1 MKRAIEKDLK
11 DWKEREDRKPLLVRG
26 ARQVGKTFI
35 IEKFGKE
42 NFESSITINFEEMKD
57 LKGAFQANLDPALII
72 RDLSTRMKTPIIPG
86 KTLLFLDEI
95 QACPEALVS
104 LRFFKE
110 QMPELHLIAAGSL
123 LEFILGDS
131 RYSFPVGRID
141 YLFMRPLSFKEFL
154 EAKGEN
160 LALEWLAEATPQ
172 HPIGEASHVS
182 LLRAAKEYFIVGGM
196 PEVVQSFLK
205 TGQFLDLD
213 RTQQSLLAT
222 YESDL
227 DKYPRSGQK
236 KFMKLLFEA
245 APRLI
250 AEHFKYAKIQPHA
263 QSRDYIEALD
273 VLTHTG
279 ILHQVFANEATG
291 VPLEGQKNEKK
302 FKLLFL
308 DIGLLPKPL
317 EMVLD
322 AEDMT
327 SVHSGRLA
335 EQFVGQ
341 ELIAYGK
348 PYRKASLYYWER
360 EKKGSSAEVD
370 YLIEVGND
378 IIPLEV
384 KSGATGRLRSLKQFM
399 EEKKSPLGVQLS
411 QAPLSFAEGI
421 LSVPLYMISDLPRL
435 VKHVMKN
442 GLTG

>member
-1 MKRAIEKDLK
+1 
-11 DWKEREDRKPLLVRG
+11 
-26 ARQVGKTFI
+26 
-35 IEKFGKE
+35 
-42 NFESSITINFEEMKD
+42 
-57 LKGAFQANLDPALII
+57 
-72 RDLSTRMKTPIIPG
+72 
-86 KTLLFLDEI
+86 
-95 QACPEALVS
+95 
-104 LRFFKE
+104 
-110 QMPELHLIAAGSL
+110 MPELHLIAAGSL
-123 LEFILGDS
+123 LEFILGDR

-154 EAKGEN
+154 EAKGES
-160 LALEWLAEATPQ
+160 LALEWLQEATPQ
-172 HPIGEASHVS
+172 HPVGEATHAS
-182 LLRAAKEYFIVGGM
+182 LLRATKEYFIVGGM
-196 PEVVQSFLK
+196 TEVVQSFLK
-205 TGQFLDLD
+205 IGQFLDLD
-213 RTQQSLLAT
+213 RIQQSLLAT

-227 DKYPRSGQK
+227 DKYPRSGQQ
-236 KFMKLLFEA
+236 KFMKLLFAA

-279 ILHQVFANEATG
+279 ILHQVFANEATD
-291 VPLEGQKNEKK
+291 VPLEGQENEKK

-308 DIGLLPKPL
+308 DMGLLPKPL

-322 AEDMT
+322 VEDMT

-348 PYRKASLYYWER
+348 TYRKAPLYYWER
-360 EKKGSSAEVD
+360 EKKWSSAEVD

-384 KSGATGRLRSLKQFM
+384 KSGARGRLRSLKQFM
-399 EEKKSPLGVQLS
+399 EEKKSPLGVQIS
-411 QAPLSFAEGI
+411 QAPLSFAEGV

-435 VKHVMKN
+435 VKKVVRDE
-442 GLTG
+442 LTG